1 MIDDEALALSLQASG
16 LTLALAE
23 SCTGGMVAARITAV
37 PGSSRYFLMG
47 VVAYHNDAKQRLL
60 AVPELLLAEHG
71 AVSEPVARA
80 MAEGVRAAAGSDI
93 ALSITGIAGP
103 EGGTPEKP
111 LGTVFIAI
119 ADRHGCTVQR
129 NLFSGDRGMIRQQ
142 ATEQALFLIE
152 MHVLGVKKPVN

>member
-1 MIDDEALALSLQASG
+1 MINDEPLAALLGSSG

-23 SCTGGMVAARITAV
+23 SCTGGMIAARITAV
-37 PGSSRYFLMG
+37 SGSSRYFRLG

-60 AVPELLLAEHG
+60 GVPEQLLLEHG

-80 MAEGVRAAAGSDI
+80 MAEGALRAAGSDI
-93 ALSITGIAGP
+93 ALSVTGIAGP

-111 LGTVFIAI
+111 VGTVFIAI
-119 ADRHGCTVQR
+119 ADGHGCTVQR
-129 NLFSGDRGMIRQQ
+129 NLFCGDRETIRQK

-152 MHVLGVKKPVN
+152 MHVLGAKKPVN